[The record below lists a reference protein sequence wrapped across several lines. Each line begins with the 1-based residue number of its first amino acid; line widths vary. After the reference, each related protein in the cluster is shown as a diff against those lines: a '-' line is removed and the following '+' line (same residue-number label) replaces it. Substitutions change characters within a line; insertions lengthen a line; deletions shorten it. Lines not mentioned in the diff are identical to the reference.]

1 MKKAIRILV
10 GIPLLLITL
19 PIHLIR
25 LTLCGIL
32 TAFSMYFAKR
42 NCEKL
47 CMFFLN
53 STKFIMLEWHSKTI
67 EKLNKK

>member
-1 MKKAIRILV
+1 MKKTIRILV

-25 LTLCGIL
+25 LSLCGIL
-32 TAFSMYFAKR
+32 TAIAMYFAKR

-53 STKFIMLEWHSKTI
+53 STKFIMLEWYNKTI
-67 EKLNKK
+67 EKFNQ

>member
-1 MKKAIRILV
+1 MKKTIRISV

-25 LTLCGIL
+25 LALCAIL
-32 TAFSMYFAKR
+32 TALAMYFAKR

-53 STKFIMLEWHSKTI
+53 STKFIMLEWYNKTI
-67 EKLNKK
+67 EKFNQ